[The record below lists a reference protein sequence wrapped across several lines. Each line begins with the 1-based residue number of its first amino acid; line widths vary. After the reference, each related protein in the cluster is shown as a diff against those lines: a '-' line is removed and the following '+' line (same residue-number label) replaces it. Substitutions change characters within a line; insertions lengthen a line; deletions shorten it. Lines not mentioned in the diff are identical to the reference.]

1 MRKKMHLIYS
11 WEVHLKRRRTV
22 MLRVKVQ
29 QRKRNLSA
37 VEDNKN
43 SFKYQ
48 CTHNSSKVRFRS
60 SRLSRSNH
68 LA

>member
-22 MLRVKVQ
+22 MSRVKVQ
-29 QRKRNLSA
+29 QRKRNLSV
-37 VEDNKN
+37 VEDNKS

-48 CTHNSSKVRFRS
+48 CTHNSSKVRFHS
-60 SRLSRSNH
+60 SHLSCSNH
-68 LA
+68 QA